1 MVFAGQY
8 VQLPLVVGFAGLRV
22 DVAQFEST
30 ILILPARARLLR
42 RDPKG
47 HAMRLY
53 EMLETAAVAAA
64 LLITPDVTMVQASEP
79 DGARVQRGALPSG
92 WRPSGPTCAGTSTFE
107 IHAYNDDL
115 YVLRESGCTNYEKP
129 FLFLLFGRDKA
140 LLLDTGAGHTD
151 VARVVGGVIDRWLA
165 KNHRKNLDLVV
176 AHTHAH
182 DDHTSGDAQLGAL
195 PKTTVVGTSSLAVQT
210 FFGFK
215 AWPTDIVTYDLGE
228 RVLDVVAIPGH
239 EPSSIAVYDRATGIL
254 FTGDTLYPGRLYVRD
269 ATEFS
274 RSVRRLVEFTR
285 GKVVAHIL
293 GNHIEQ
299 SRTPYLDYP
308 VGTVYQPDEHS
319 LELGRAHL
327 LELDASLTEMGSDIR
342 RQALRDFT
350 IWPK

>member
-1 MVFAGQY
+1 
-8 VQLPLVVGFAGLRV
+8 
-22 DVAQFEST
+22 
-30 ILILPARARLLR
+30 
-42 RDPKG
+42 
-47 HAMRLY
+47 MRLV
-53 EMLETAAVAAA
+53 EMLATAAVAAA
-64 LLITPDVTMVQASEP
+64 LLIKPDATRAQASES
-79 DGARVQRGALPSG
+79 DGAGVQRGALPPG
-92 WRPSGPTCAGTSTFE
+92 WRPSGPACAGTSTFE

-115 YVLRESGCTNYEKP
+115 YVLRESGCANYEKP

-140 LLLDTGAGHTD
+140 LLLDTGAGRTD
-151 VARVVGGVIDRWLA
+151 VAPVVGGLVDRWLA
-165 KNHRKNLDLVV
+165 RNHRAGIDLVV

-182 DDHTSGDAQLGAL
+182 DDHTSGDLQLGAL
-195 PKTTVVGTSSLAVQT
+195 PRTTVVGTSPAAVGA
-210 FFGFK
+210 FFRFK
-215 AWPTDIVTYDLGE
+215 AWPTDVVSYDLGE

-239 EPSSIAVYDRATGIL
+239 EPSSIAIYDRATGIL

-269 ATEFS
+269 APEFS

-285 GKVVAHIL
+285 GKVVSHIL

-308 VGTVYQPDEHS
+308 VGTVYQPDEHP

-327 LELDASLTEMGSDIR
+327 LELDAALTEMGAAVH